1 LHVVP
6 TNDGPDLQIEPPQ
19 RAAEDD
25 AVADVGE
32 AALQE
37 LLRSRTV
44 IGQAMGLLMRDLR
57 LTGDAAFEHLVQ
69 LSSHSNVK
77 LRDVAARMVD
87 EAESGLSP
95 ERG

>member
-6 TNDGPDLQIEPPQ
+6 STDDPDLQVEPP
-19 RAAEDD
+19 RKAAEDD
-25 AVADVGE
+25 PVVDVGE

-44 IGQAMGLLMRDLR
+44 IGQAMGLLMRDLGV
-57 LTGDAAFEHLVQ
+57 TGDAAFAHLVR

-87 EAESGLSP
+87 EAERGLSP

>member
-1 LHVVP
+1 LLVVP
-6 TNDGPDLQIEPPQ
+6 SNHDPDLQVEPPQ
-19 RAAEDD
+19 KPVEDD
-25 AVADVGE
+25 AVAAAGE

-37 LLRSRTV
+37 SLRSRTV
-44 IGQAMGLLMRDLR
+44 IGQAMGLLMRDLGV
-57 LTGDAAFEHLVQ
+57 TGDAAFEHLVQ

-77 LRDVAARMVD
+77 LRHVAARMVD